1 MDSILASTKKLAG
14 LTGEYAH
21 FDPDIIMYINS
32 VFLVLK
38 QLGVG
43 PSEGFCIQSADA
55 DETWDDFWQDFLID
69 NYVIREAVKAYM
81 GQKVRLKFDPPAN
94 STLLQALKDSIA
106 ESEHRLRDEAEF
118 GHI

>member
-1 MDSILASTKKLAG
+1 MESILTSTKKLAG
-14 LTGEYAH
+14 LTAEYDH

-43 PSEGFCIQSADA
+43 PSEGFFIKDSD
-55 DETWDDFWQDFLID
+55 TIWDDFISD
-69 NYVIREAVKAYM
+69 NAVIREAVKSYM

-94 STLLQALKDSIA
+94 SNLLQALKESVA
-106 ESEHRLRDEAEF
+106 ETEYRLRDEVEL